1 MSKKQTNPENAIP
14 CLDHGFIRLVD
25 NMGGD
30 DAIVQAAR
38 VSYGKGTR
46 KVSQDRGLIRYLL
59 RHRHTTPFE
68 MVEFKFHCKMPIFV
82 ARQWVRHRTANINE
96 YSLRYSEARDEFYIP
111 DEKHILFQSKLNKQG
126 RSGEVS
132 ADLKKKV
139 QDYFREI
146 SDRSYAVYSELN
158 EAGIAR
164 ELARAVLPVNIYTEW
179 YWKNDLHNI
188 LHFLSLRMDPHA
200 QYEIRIYAEAMAKIV
215 KQIAPF
221 AYEAFQDYV
230 VGGMRFSS
238 IEQARLTEQLP
249 DGVINDL
256 LGDTIYSIVA
266 TLQRNKPRDE
276 DELFPLYQKND
287 GQDSEEDFMLKWS
300 AGEIETGNVREL
312 REFKRK
318 LLSLKNRK
326 EGCISGGASQA
337 PSSEIPK
344 IRPGRIP
351 RLRNCGTAA
360 YSRHSSPRLQ
370 SFCQRGAKEVRL
382 SPRRAGSAS
391 RRAGYYPW
399 DWRK

>member
-25 NMGGD
+25 SMGGD

-312 REFKRK
+312 REFKKK
-318 LLSLKNRK
+318 LLSLKNGK
-326 EGCISGGASQA
+326 E
-337 PSSEIPK
+337 
-344 IRPGRIP
+344 
-351 RLRNCGTAA
+351 
-360 YSRHSSPRLQ
+360 
-370 SFCQRGAKEVRL
+370 
-382 SPRRAGSAS
+382 
-391 RRAGYYPW
+391 
-399 DWRK
+399 